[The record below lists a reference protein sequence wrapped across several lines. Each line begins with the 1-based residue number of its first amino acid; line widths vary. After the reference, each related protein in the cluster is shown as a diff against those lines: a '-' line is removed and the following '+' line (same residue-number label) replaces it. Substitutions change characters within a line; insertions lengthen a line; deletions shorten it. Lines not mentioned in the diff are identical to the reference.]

1 MYSMAILGAGM
12 VGSVMAEDLGADEG
26 RRVAIVDV
34 SKDRLAHVDAR
45 TPDNVETIHG
55 DCGEASVIKSLTDE
69 FDMIIGAL
77 PSRFGFKALERVIKA
92 GKPYCDISFM
102 PEDAWEL
109 DQLAVDAG
117 VVALVD
123 CGVAPGMSN
132 LLAGLAEHLL
142 SPCRNIDI
150 AVGGIPRDPKPPWNY
165 KAGFSPYDVI
175 EEYLRPS
182 RIVEDGQVVIK
193 EALSE
198 PELLEFEELGTL
210 EAFNTDGLR
219 SLAETVKVPNM
230 RERTMRWPG
239 HRDLALAMR
248 AAGLL
253 DEEPVEVNGVRVV
266 PRDVTCH
273 QLFKAWTYEPGE
285 ADLTVMRVTGDG
297 DLDGQPTRL
306 TWDLLDYYDPKQDQT
321 SMART
326 TAFPCTICARMIE
339 SGVINEA
346 GVYAPERLADRDD
359 VLQELLKGLQDR
371 GVIYR
376 HTQEPLS

>member
-1 MYSMAILGAGM
+1 
-12 VGSVMAEDLGADEG
+12 
-26 RRVAIVDV
+26 
-34 SKDRLAHVDAR
+34 
-45 TPDNVETIHG
+45 
-55 DCGEASVIKSLTDE
+55 
-69 FDMIIGAL
+69 
-77 PSRFGFKALERVIKA
+77 
-92 GKPYCDISFM
+92 
-102 PEDAWEL
+102 
-109 DQLAVDAG
+109 
-117 VVALVD
+117 
-123 CGVAPGMSN
+123 
-132 LLAGLAEHLL
+132 
-142 SPCRNIDI
+142 
-150 AVGGIPRDPKPPWNY
+150 
-165 KAGFSPYDVI
+165 
-175 EEYLRPS
+175 
-182 RIVEDGQVVIK
+182 
-193 EALSE
+193 
-198 PELLEFEELGTL
+198 
-210 EAFNTDGLR
+210 
-219 SLAETVKVPNM
+219 M

-346 GVYAPERLADRDD
+346 GVYAPERLADRDE